1 MKPIIFGLFLLAR
14 GLSAQLAPGDQ
25 HVAWKLSVE
34 PAAAPAGGKVLVRM
48 SGHIDDGWHLYS
60 MSTPAAIPT
69 KIQLAPSP
77 AIAKFRALQPQPK
90 RTFDANFNSDTET
103 YEGDVAFLLE
113 LELKKDAPAGAA
125 ELSFSAR
132 YQTCNPKMCVPSKW
146 TGTATLTVD
155 PAAAVA
161 AVAIPTGYSEP
172 QAPAPVAS
180 STGAAPAE
188 GLLGF
193 LAVAFGFGLASIFT
207 PCVFPM
213 IPITMSYF
221 LNRES
226 GGRRE
231 SIVQALVFCLGIV
244 VLFSGLG
251 LATTAILGP
260 FGIVTLGSNPW
271 VNAFISALF
280 IAFGLSLLG
289 AFEITIPSV
298 ILTRLHHSS
307 NQGGFLGSLLM
318 GLTFSLASFA
328 CVGPFVG
335 TLLAASVSGG
345 KTRPLVGMVT
355 FATGLALPFFLLAV
369 FPSYL
374 KRMPRSGGWMARVK
388 VVMGFVIL
396 AASLKYLS
404 SLDQVLQLGWLT
416 RERFLAAWI
425 VLFAMAGLYLLGFL
439 RLEGIK
445 PDEHMGLGRLLS
457 GIAFLIFAISL
468 LPGMFG
474 GKLGDLDAYVP
485 LGTQSAGIGGSGGE
499 SALVWMKNQYREALD
514 RARREG
520 KLVLVDFTGYACTNC
535 HWMKANMFTRPEI
548 AAAMKNFV
556 LVELYTDGTD
566 AESEANQKVQLA
578 KFHTVAIPYYAIVDA
593 DEKVLATFP
602 GSTGDA
608 AEYLAFLNKP
618 APPAAVTA
626 AAPPSALPQASKL
639 EGGSIDTAALS
650 GKVVVVNFWAT
661 WCVPCI
667 QEIPGFNRLHKDFAG
682 QGVAVLGISM
692 DDEGAARVQ
701 PFLKK
706 HPMDYPV
713 GVGSEALS
721 KRYNL
726 DELPVTLVFDRTG
739 KQVKRFE
746 GFTKEADILAAVRQ
760 AL

>member
-1 MKPIIFGLFLLAR
+1 MKPAIFALFLLAR
-14 GLSAQLAPGDQ
+14 GLFAQDQ
-25 HVAWKLSVE
+25 HVTWKLTVE
-34 PAAAPAGGKVLVRM
+34 PSSARPGGKVLVRM
-48 SGHIDDGWHLYS
+48 AGRIDEGWHLYS
-60 MSTPAAIPT
+60 MSTPAAMPT
-69 KIQLAPSP
+69 KIQLAPNP
-77 AIAKFRALQPQPK
+77 AVARFRPLQPPPK
-90 RTFDANFNSDTET
+90 RTFDANFNADTET

-113 LELKKDAPAGAA
+113 VELKKDAPAGPT
-125 ELSFSAR
+125 ELAISAR

-146 TGTATLTVD
+146 AGTATLTVD
-155 PAAAVA
+155 PAATPA
-161 AVAIPTGYSEP
+161 AIVIPAGYSEP
-172 QAPAPVAS
+172 APPPPDSSSAP
-180 STGAAPAE
+180 AAPAE

-221 LNRES
+221 LNRQS

-231 SIVQALVFCLGIV
+231 SIVQALVFCLGII

-271 VNAFISALF
+271 VNAFISLLF

-298 ILTRLHHSS
+298 ILTRLNQSAD
-307 NQGGFLGSLLM
+307 QGGFIGSLLM

-345 KTRPLVGMVT
+345 KTRPLIGMVS
-355 FATGLALPFFLLAV
+355 FATGLALPFFLLAL

-404 SLDQVLQLGWLT
+404 SLDQVLQLGWIT

-425 VLFAMAGLYLLGFL
+425 VLFAMAGLYLLGFV

-445 PDEHMGLGRLLS
+445 TDENMGLGRLLT
-457 GIAFLIFAISL
+457 GIALLIFAISL

-520 KLVLVDFTGYACTNC
+520 KLVLVNFTGYACTNC

-548 AAAMKNFV
+548 AAVMKNFV

-566 AESEANQKVQLA
+566 AESEANQKIQLA
-578 KFHTVAIPYYAIVDA
+578 KFNTVAIPFYAIVDP

-602 GSTGDA
+602 GSTGNS
-608 AEYLAFLNKP
+608 AEFLAFLNKP
-618 APPAAVTA
+618 APPTT

-639 EGGSIDTAALS
+639 DGGSIDTAALS

-667 QEIPGFNRLHKDFAG
+667 REIPSFNKLHKDFAG

-692 DDEGAARVQ
+692 DGEDPARI
-701 PFLKK
+701 PAFLKK

-713 GVGSEALS
+713 GVGGESLNTQ
-721 KRYNL
+721 YNL
-726 DELPVTLVFDRTG
+726 DSLPVTLVFDRAG

-746 GFTKEADILAAVRQ
+746 GFTPEADLLSAVKQ